1 MQLSSEETLKR
12 MRGHFSSSSV
22 CWNEICIYGL
32 ITISLYPLSAQ
43 RLLYFNLQPQEK
55 NSCALGGENQ
65 QRSVNNNRSFCLEKH
80 SQARQGTF
88 NIQAACYRNMLNAKA
103 NTGNSVF
110 SSHLAS
116 MWSNRCCQRSL
127 TSFSLSLISVSFVLL
142 LAVMS
147 CSPSCFRWVLFSLKR
162 LISSIQSW

>member
-1 MQLSSEETLKR
+1 
-12 MRGHFSSSSV
+12 MRGHFSCSSV

-65 QRSVNNNRSFCLEKH
+65 QRSVNNNSLFCLEKH
-80 SQARQGTF
+80 LQDRQGTF

-103 NTGNSVF
+103 N
-110 SSHLAS
+110 
-116 MWSNRCCQRSL
+116 RQRVL
-127 TSFSLSLISVSFVLL
+127 VSPGLDVVEQMLPAVVDVLQLVVDFRL
-142 LAVMS
+142 LRLVAG
-147 CSPSCFRWVLFSLKR
+147 CDELFSELLQMRFILTEEIDLFHTVLVEK
-162 LISSIQSW
+162 SME